1 MAKETL
7 KEQNE
12 RLIKEL
18 KEAREQIQQL
28 QRDISTLN
36 DENNAAYEKS
46 SYYKADQA
54 CIKDLQ
60 SQVKTLKSQLSHS
73 REEKRKADEEIRLLN
88 LERDTAV
95 ENMMY
100 AQDARSDAYRD
111 SWHYKTLTHELEV
124 AHSDYRRLKY
134 VNDQL
139 KEDNEVL
146 KQRVE
151 DLEYSVAER
160 HKETVEAY
168 QEMEEYTKRY
178 ASETKELQKKVWALQ
193 AENKKLIE
201 RSGNTEKNPFGAGRK
216 KNDKKYMKRYVEFCD
231 LARKGMSMIEIME
244 TMQISRS
251 TYFRFLKGYKEDC
264 EMDAIHEEIMKSSNK

>member
-1 MAKETL
+1 MTL

-12 RLIKEL
+12 RLMKEL
-18 KEAREQIQQL
+18 EEAKTQIQQL
-28 QRDISTLN
+28 QRDISALN

-88 LERDTAV
+88 LERDTAI
-95 ENMMY
+95 ENMAY
-100 AQDARSDAYRD
+100 AQDVRSDAYKD
-111 SWHYKTLTHELEV
+111 SWHYKMLTHELEV
-124 AHSDYRRLKY
+124 THSDCHKLK
-134 VNDQL
+134 NQNKQL
-139 KEDNEVL
+139 KKDKEVL
-146 KQRVE
+146 QQKVE
-151 DLEYSVAER
+151 DLEHSVEER
-160 HKETVEAY
+160 HKETTEAY
-168 QEMEEYTKRY
+168 KSMSEMLDKHE
-178 ASETKELQKKVWALQ
+178 KELSKSQRKIWKLED
-193 AENKKLIE
+193 ENKKLQE
-201 RSGNTEKNPFGAGRK
+201 RSENLKNPFGAGRK
-216 KNDKKYMKRYVEFCD
+216 KNDKTYMKRYVEFCD
-231 LARKGMSMIEIME
+231 LARKGMSMTEIME